1 MSFLCFCMSHFGQM
15 LHDTKFLL
23 HETKWCIRYFSKF
36 AANWIKIIQQQLINF
51 KLSNLFSYEELEND

>member
-1 MSFLCFCMSHFGQM
+1 M